1 MFSRVQ
7 WMFCSSYFFSV
18 LLSFQICRSA
28 FSSFRSFCSLGTKTS
43 KRAVDPFFSA
53 FFFSRR
59 RNRNQLELEV
69 VIGGGF
75 TLLGSSRQ
83 KPRLSEVQT
92 RWLGSSTRHAIQP
105 TSSENPGDP
114 TTGFSDN
121 FPNHGQTNWDL
132 NYLSL
137 NWIFV
142 FQQYLLAPRW
152 VWCLIRMFFG
162 VQMTPNLSWFLT
174 PARMY

>member
-1 MFSRVQ
+1 MNVL
-7 WMFCSSYFFSV
+7 FFLFFFQCCFPFKYADLPFPHFAPFVPWEQKHRNVPSIP
-18 LLSFQICRSA
+18 SF
-28 FSSFRSFCSLGTKTS
+28 
-43 KRAVDPFFSA
+43 PP

>member
-7 WMFCSSYFFSV
+7 WMFCSSYFFFSV
-18 LLSFQICRSA
+18 AFLSNMQICLFLISLLLFLGNKNIETCRRSLL
-28 FSSFRSFCSLGTKTS
+28 FRL
-43 KRAVDPFFSA
+43 
-53 FFFSRR
+53 FFSRR